1 MRSHY
6 NSYQFATAIS
16 DFYTALANQKLI
28 AADLRNICK
37 ELQTSIDSIE
47 DKDLVIN
54 LTICHTKLLQTVK
67 ELDLNILRTDKRLVE
82 LLEWIFYHR

>member
-37 ELQTSIDSIE
+37 ELQTSIDSK
-47 DKDLVIN
+47 DKDLAIKLTVYHTN
-54 LTICHTKLLQTVK
+54 LLHAVK
-67 ELDLNILRTDKRLVE
+67 DLDENIIRTDKCLVE
-82 LLEWIFYHR
+82 LLQRIFYHR